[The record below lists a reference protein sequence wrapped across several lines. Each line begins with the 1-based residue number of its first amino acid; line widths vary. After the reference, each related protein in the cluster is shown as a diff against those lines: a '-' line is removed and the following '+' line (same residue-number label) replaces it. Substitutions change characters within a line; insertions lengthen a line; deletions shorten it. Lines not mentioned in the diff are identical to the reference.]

1 MVNGSRRM
9 HKQIL
14 LYFFFTCRLI
24 GNYFLFRTP
33 MSKSILPYRNL
44 LDDPVPS
51 PTDWRTF
58 LWLPSPQLLT
68 LHIQRNHADTSN
80 HHLSTNDIDISATEK
95 A

>member
-1 MVNGSRRM
+1 MVNGSGRM

-51 PTDWRTF
+51 PTDWAH
-58 LWLPSPQLLT
+58 LPVVA
-68 LHIQRNHADTSN
+68 I
-80 HHLSTNDIDISATEK
+80 STITDIAHPTQPRGYIEPPSFNK
-95 A
+95 